1 MNNNDCDMSAMMAKY
16 NIICFHMNR
25 VQYRLGKLFRE
36 LIQYIEDQNNS
47 IALCNTDLT
56 VN

>member
-16 NIICFHMNR
+16 NIIYFHMNR

-36 LIQYIEDQNNS
+36 LIQYIEDQNS

>member
-1 MNNNDCDMSAMMAKY
+1 MSAMMAKY
-16 NIICFHMNR
+16 NIIYFHMNR
-25 VQYRLGKLFRE
+25 VQYRLGKLLHE